1 MIKIKQ
7 VWPLSDFRL
16 KLEFSDGT
24 SGTYDLSQRVAQTG
38 PMVQPLKDP
47 EFFARV
53 FLEDGAPTWPN
64 GYDLAPWALHK
75 ELEDAKL
82 LKPSAADAAE

>member
-1 MIKIKQ
+1 MIKIRM
-7 VWPLSDFRL
+7 VRPLDGYKL
-16 KLEFSDGT
+16 KLEFSDGMA
-24 SGTYDLSQRVAQTG
+24 GTYDLSAHVARTG

-47 EFFARV
+47 EFFCRV

-64 GYDLAPWALHK
+64 GYDLAPGALHK

-82 LKPSAADAAE
+82 LRPSSANAAE

>member
-1 MIKIKQ
+1 MIKITMLK
-7 VWPLSDFRL
+7 PLEGTKL
-16 KLEFSDGT
+16 KLAFSDGT
-24 SGTYDLSQRVAQTG
+24 SGVYDCGLLLSRSG

-47 EFFARV
+47 GFFNRV
-53 FLEDGAPTWPN
+53 FLESGVPTWPN

-82 LKPSAADAAE
+82 LMPASASAVE

>member
-1 MIKIKQ
+1 MIRIRM
-7 VWPLSDFRL
+7 VRPLDGFKL
-16 KLEFSDGT
+16 KLEFSDGMV
-24 SGTYDLSQRVAQTG
+24 GTYDLSGHVAKTG

-82 LKPSAADAAE
+82 LTSGNANAAE